1 MESVAGSVQRDNE
14 DSSPEKGKAEKTPG
28 QTPEGPS
35 QYQYSIFGRL
45 KKTLGYEVQGVTP
58 GETPGGP
65 VIDVP
70 VWEEFPWK
78 KYLVEED
85 IIKKWSK
92 VDMKVINN
100 LHSHFDPDTGEFMDI
115 QLEKVSVVQP
125 VRTYSEIE
133 GLTSQVRI

>member
-1 MESVAGSVQRDNE
+1 M
-14 DSSPEKGKAEKTPG
+14 
-28 QTPEGPS
+28 
-35 QYQYSIFGRL
+35 
-45 KKTLGYEVQGVTP
+45 QGVTP

-65 VIDVP
+65 VIEVP